1 MVRDIMRDE
10 VFLAQKAVQATK
22 EDMQDGQDLV
32 DTLQAHSHH
41 CVGMAANMIGINK
54 AIIAVKS
61 EEMQEVLLMFN
72 PKITKKSAK
81 NYKAQEGCLSL
92 EGQRDTVRYESVEVT
107 YRDRAWQKQKGKFS
121 GWVAQIIQHEMDHLS
136 GIII

>member
-10 VFLAQKAVQATK
+10 AFLAQKAVQAVK

-54 AIIAVKS
+54 AIIAIKS

-81 NYKAQEGCLSL
+81 NYKVQEGCLSL
-92 EGQRDTVRYESVEVT
+92 EGQRYTVRYESIEVS

>member
-10 VFLAQKAVQATK
+10 AFLAQKAVQAVK

-54 AIIAVKS
+54 AIIVIKS

-81 NYKAQEGCLSL
+81 NYKVQEGCLSL
-92 EGQRDTVRYESVEVT
+92 EGQRDTVRYESIEVS

>member
-10 VFLAQKAVQATK
+10 AFLAQKAVQTVK

-54 AIIAVKS
+54 AIIAIKS

-81 NYKAQEGCLSL
+81 NYKVQEGCLSL
-92 EGQRDTVRYESVEVT
+92 EGQRDTVRYESIEIS
-107 YRDRAWQKQKGKFS
+107 YRDKAWQKQKGKFS

>member
-10 VFLAQKAVQATK
+10 AFLAQKAVHAVK

-54 AIIAVKS
+54 AIIAIKS

-81 NYKAQEGCLSL
+81 NYKVQEGCLSL
-92 EGQRDTVRYESVEVT
+92 DGQRDTVRYESIEVS

>member
-10 VFLAQKAVQATK
+10 AFLAQKAVQAVK

-54 AIIAVKS
+54 AIIAIKS
-61 EEMQEVLLMFN
+61 EEMKEVLLMFN

-81 NYKAQEGCLSL
+81 NYKVQEGCLSL
-92 EGQRDTVRYESVEVT
+92 DGQRDTVRYESIEVS
-107 YRDRAWQKQKGKFS
+107 YRDKAWQKQKGKFS